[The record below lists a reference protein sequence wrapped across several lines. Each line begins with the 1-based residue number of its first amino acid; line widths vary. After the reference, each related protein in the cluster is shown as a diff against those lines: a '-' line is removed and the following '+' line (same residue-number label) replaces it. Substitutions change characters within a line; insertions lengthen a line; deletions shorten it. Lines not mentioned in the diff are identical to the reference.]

1 VGGRHDR
8 TTRVEYFIFGRQRP
22 EARIDERVES
32 IARARARARNAH
44 SWAFAGFGPVPWRAF
59 RPRAKAEA
67 HRAPCG
73 EKVSLAVLDPGI
85 SEQHGLLGADAPVQ
99 RLRIRALAQQFAGA
113 DDAPPFADQRLEG
126 GRAPLCLLVLH
137 AHCVHCATRLEGG
150 RAPLR
155 LLVRVAEEGGGGE
168 AHRVGARFGGGGGGR
183 REGMGKGGGHREVSG
198 REANEMAL
206 GGSVSANSAGCWG
219 RSTRW
224 TR

>member
-126 GRAPLCLLVLH
+126 GRAPL
-137 AHCVHCATRLEGG
+137 
-150 RAPLR
+150 R

-198 REANEMAL
+198 SEANEMAL